1 MFARTHVWC
10 HGVLQY
16 IYIYIFGG
24 RISGAELR
32 ERRSPGPRTA
42 SDFTLCR
49 RTADRWFP
57 WLSAITYRRSEARCM
72 GRRRLPTQRIHRYGV
87 LALLLTDLFRRPAVP
102 ARILRPAG
110 RLPITYAD
118 DVDGR
123 SSRDHAKMLARGA
136 RGAGDGEEPVGAL
149 ALARRGRGGAGMAWR
164 SLGRTTAR
172 ACSTRTS

>member
-1 MFARTHVWC
+1 MCFN
-10 HGVLQY
+10 
-16 IYIYIFGG
+16 IYIFFWRSHFWSRGTGTPITRATHGVGLHLMPPNG
-24 RISGAELR
+24 RSVVSFTV
-32 ERRSPGPRTA
+32 RRNVSPQ
-42 SDFTLCR
+42 R
-49 RTADRWFP
+49 RQV
-57 WLSAITYRRSEARCM
+57 